1 MEIRMSTHYQDFV
14 GLNTFIYEPN
24 GGDTLLPNGE
34 PRDLA
39 TESERLTYQIFVG
52 PTLQG
57 YAVGLN
63 QNHIGCYDFNTF
75 TGTDSDL
82 ISKLHVY
89 KNYDFPF
96 DLPTTASFFNALMSH
111 RGNTYGY
118 PIWRQIRISNNPL
131 SRIQRKNN
139 IFTYVQEPGP
149 RVSSGISRFSSIRA
163 LRESPITDIHN
174 PVSLIGEVK
183 VYNEILNEF
192 QNRSVELKTSFGNET
207 TFFANQELNDY
218 FETIAETDENY
229 EQLKELYLD
238 GGLED
243 EGSPIDS
250 FNMFIYR
257 QSIYPKQ
264 QYVYLDQTRSRKY
277 YVNTYWRTDRLNRT
291 EEDVSN
297 GFGATVPSQSMWN
310 LDDREDFETRTI
322 ATPDQPVPTTPP
334 YALAITYDYDIGG
347 EDFDN
352 ASGGPGVLQNRYNM
366 FFRGVYLYNSGF
378 GTPVEG
384 EPRRSI
390 TLPPSVNLSTHLTA
404 SALYSRLHTFK
415 NIHSVVSPS
424 GIKLVQSEFTES
436 IDSSSPVYPSM
447 TTGSIFNGT
456 ANWDAAKQSGK
467 EPFYDSYA
475 DFSQELRVKGKSFT
489 KVPEFRVSSHVS
501 DYLTKGVTEELT
513 DIFELSGALSQNTT
527 TSDENFYKILS
538 NSEFLNHFDLIKK
551 DHKDLSSEKILTLKC
566 KALKKFLPYE
576 GFYPAQRTEQI
587 AKQFHDS
594 YSDFVDASV
603 RNTSYD
609 FTDDEQFA
617 FMPLMTPIA
626 APGILFN
633 TIKSGIAVDFPLIFS
648 DDLEDSATG
657 SFDTFSLFDDLG
669 RKYSLGSYFTKN
681 LNNAMISH
689 TLKTWDSNSNYHYRS
704 IYSSRIPFESLVE
717 PENYLA
723 NQGLISQEPHPFAFS
738 DSEFECRWDG
748 QGDPLFKKMSSNF
761 LAEVPEFFIQNENF
775 KTISSLEEQSPEFG
789 NAVSGNYYVMR
800 VKMSK
805 SRSRPNYGLGG
816 YNGFQVTPPQDV
828 ASIGVDKGGANDN
841 WSFDYNNRVVRE
853 TLTMYSRPT
862 AFGPPSAGD
871 GATLNDKNG
880 LNFHNGSEWGYNFPY
895 TPPYYH
901 GDAWCDLIFYAAE
914 TKKYSLSEILAE
926 VKKYPYYTRY
936 WDPSTHDAM
945 RDLSGYSGST
955 TDIRDDRKNK
965 YHIFRNSPWS
975 ELIDEVGQNIS
986 AIGKDPA
993 DIYQQLDWADFHS
1006 SGLSWLSNPI
1016 GTGTDELWFRIH
1028 GPQSPLFVNYNAMQ
1042 LDSSVNIFGKGTIRT
1057 KNLEADGSSVEIEVA
1072 SGETVAGK
1080 SRWIIQPK
1088 FETPIL
1094 NFNKY
1099 DNLNENDCTP
1109 PDFAKSQVPRGMWHQ
1124 YGDLPA
1130 KNEGVYL
1137 EVEDIP
1143 KFWLRGALGIDRNNP
1158 KIKSLAD
1165 LVGFKKEKVR
1175 LGEVA
1180 DVKEISE
1187 AVVAVPFIEKDGT
1200 RQFFSIPRED
1210 IDSCINSSLLES
1222 SPGNF
1227 AAGQTPKAGDSV
1239 YQMVKKMK
1247 KYVFPPSMDFV
1258 KYKEID
1264 PFAMYIFEFK
1274 HNLTKQDLAD
1284 IWQNLP
1290 PEIGTRMEEA
1300 EATISHELL
1309 AHELL
1314 GGGAVVKNG
1323 VLDDNAEGNG
1333 IPSNIQWMIF
1343 KAKKRAKT
1351 NYFDK
1356 VVAKKGTTEDTS
1368 SQQLENAQGQTGDDL
1383 GVTYN
1388 WPYDFFSLV
1397 ELVKIDAEV
1406 TFANIENDDK
1416 GQKTIKKV
1424 EKKNPLEV
1432 SKTRA
1437 AARGINIAR
1446 GKGKPKK

>member
-1 MEIRMSTHYQDFV
+1 MTRYYQDFV

-24 GGDTLLPNGE
+24 GGNLFLPNGTIVQDSE
-34 PRDLA
+34 TISIPFGLG
-39 TESERLTYQIFVG
+39 ES
-52 PTLQG
+52 
-57 YAVGLN
+57 GLSGKN
-63 QNHIGCYDFNTF
+63 QNHIGIYTHVELV
-75 TGTDSDL
+75 GSDPSS
-82 ISKLHVY
+82 ISRIHRF
-89 KNYDFPF
+89 KNYNFNY
-96 DLPTTASFFNALMSH
+96 DLPTTASFFNALMSK
-111 RGNTYGY
+111 RGNVYGY
-118 PIWRQIRISNNPL
+118 PIWRQIRVSHNPL
-131 SRIQRKNN
+131 SRDQRKNN

-149 RVSSGISRFSSIRA
+149 RVSNGISRFSQVQSF
-163 LRESPITDIHN
+163 REPVVTDSN
-174 PVSLIGEVK
+174 KPVSLVGEVK
-183 VYNEILNEF
+183 VYNEKLNQF

-207 TFFANQELNDY
+207 AFFANQELNDY

-250 FNMFIYR
+250 FNMLVYR

-264 QYVYLDQTRSRKY
+264 QYAFLDDTRSRNY
-277 YVNTYWRTDRLNRT
+277 YVNTYWRSNRLDRT
-291 EEDVSN
+291 EENVSN

-310 LDDREDFETRTI
+310 LDAREDFETRT
-322 ATPDQPVPTTPP
+322 VPTTFIPNVNKIS
-334 YALAITYDYDIGG
+334 YTFYIGG

-352 ASGGPGVLQNRYNM
+352 AEGGPGILQNRSNM
-366 FFRGVYLYNSGF
+366 FFIGEYWDPSSGNSGYPQLAH
-378 GTPVEG
+378 GSGSPLD
-384 EPRRSI
+384 I
-390 TLPPSVNLSTHLTA
+390 STHLTA
-404 SALYSRLHTFK
+404 SALYNRLHTFK

-424 GIKLVQSEFTES
+424 GIKIVESEFTES
-436 IDSSSPVYPSM
+436 IDSGIPFYPSM
-447 TTGSIFNGT
+447 TTSSIFNGT
-456 ANWDAAKQSGK
+456 AHWDAGAQSGK
-467 EPFYDSYA
+467 QPFYDSYA
-475 DFSQELRVKGKSFT
+475 DFSQELRVKAKSFT
-489 KVPEFRVSSHVS
+489 KVPEFRISSHVS
-501 DYLTKGVTEELT
+501 DYLTKGITEELT
-513 DIFELSGALSQNTT
+513 NVFELSGAMSQNSTT
-527 TSDENFYKILS
+527 ANSNFYQILS
-538 NSEFLNHFDLIKK
+538 NSDFLKHFDLVKK

-594 YSDFVDASV
+594 YSDFVESSISV
-603 RNTSYD
+603 PFYD
-609 FTDDEQFA
+609 IQNEEQFSIQP
-617 FMPLMTPIA
+617 FLTPIA

-633 TIKSGIAVDFPLIFS
+633 TIKSGVAVDYPLIFTG
-648 DDLEDSATG
+648 DITEDTSG
-657 SFDTFSLFDDLG
+657 NEFDTFAYYDDLG
-669 RKYSLGSYFTKN
+669 RIYDDGTTGYSPADP
-681 LNNAMISH
+681 NNPMINH
-689 TLKTWDSNSNYHYRS
+689 TERTFKGTENYYYRS
-704 IYSSRIPFESLVE
+704 IFSSRIPFEALVE
-717 PENYLA
+717 PENYLT
-723 NQGLISQEPHPFAFS
+723 NKSLTLQEPHPWALAAANWES
-738 DSEFECRWDG
+738 RWDG

-761 LAEVPEFFIQNENF
+761 LAEVPEFFIQNQNF

-789 NAVSGNYYVMR
+789 NAVAGNYYIMR
-800 VKMSK
+800 VKMTR
-805 SRSRPNYGLGG
+805 SRSRPNYALGG
-816 YNGFQVTPPQDV
+816 YDGFQVTPPQDV
-828 ASIGVDKGGANDN
+828 ASIGVDTAGQNDN
-841 WSFDYNNRVVRE
+841 WSFTYNNRVVRE
-853 TLTMYSRPT
+853 TLTMYSRPS
-862 AFGPPSAGD
+862 AFGPPLAGD
-871 GATLNDKNG
+871 GATITKNG
-880 LNFHNGSEWGYNFPY
+880 LNFWNGSTWGYNFAY

-901 GDAWCDLIFYAAE
+901 GDSWCDMIFYAAE
-914 TKKYSLSEILAE
+914 TKKYSLSEILAQ

-945 RDLSGYSGST
+945 RDLTGYSGSWDNT
-955 TDIRDDRKNK
+955 STAPDLESDSKNK
-965 YHIFRNSPWS
+965 YQDYKNSPWRD
-975 ELIDEVGQNIS
+975 LIDAAATAGNWEITAVE
-986 AIGKDPA
+986 KDVLA
-993 DIYQQLDWADFHS
+993 TGGLYEQLDWTDLYDS
-1006 SGLSWLSNPI
+1006 S
-1016 GTGTDELWFRIH
+1016 TGTYSWQKHPNPPSSEELGFKSQ
-1028 GPQSPLFVNYNAMQ
+1028 GPQCPTFVNYNAMQ
-1042 LDSSVNIFGKGTIRT
+1042 LDSSVNLFGKGTIRT
-1057 KNLEADGSSVEIEVA
+1057 KKLEGDGSDAKIEVA
-1072 SGETVAGK
+1072 SSDTVRGK
-1080 SRWIIQPK
+1080 TRWIIQPK

-1099 DNLNENDCTP
+1099 TNLDENNCTP
-1109 PDFAKSQVPRGMWHQ
+1109 PSFAKSQVPRGMWHQ

-1130 KNEGVYL
+1130 ENEGVYL
-1137 EVEDIP
+1137 EVEDVP
-1143 KFWLRGALGIDRNNP
+1143 KFWLRGALRLDRNNP

-1180 DVKEISE
+1180 NVKEISE

-1200 RQFFSIPRED
+1200 RQFFSIPRAD
-1210 IDSCINSSLLES
+1210 IDSCIGAVKREVEE
-1222 SPGNF
+1222 GTF
-1227 AAGQTPKAGDSV
+1227 VAGGPPKAGDSV

-1323 VLDDNAEGNG
+1323 TLDDNAEGNG

-1383 GVTYN
+1383 GITYN

-1424 EKKNPLEV
+1424 EKKSPLEV

>member
-1 MEIRMSTHYQDFV
+1 MSTFKDLV
-14 GLNTFIYEPN
+14 GLNYGIYDPVANDAGTMNSDGIEGNYIGYNLTGNLGYMQGSTPN
-24 GGDTLLPNGE
+24 PNLSSQVRHQTQSTMILLNLHRNG
-34 PRDLA
+34 
-39 TESERLTYQIFVG
+39 
-52 PTLQG
+52 
-57 YAVGLN
+57 
-63 QNHIGCYDFNTF
+63 H
-75 TGTDSDL
+75 
-82 ISKLHVY
+82 
-89 KNYDFPF
+89 
-96 DLPTTASFFNALMSH
+96 
-111 RGNTYGY
+111 YGY
-118 PIWRQIRISNNPL
+118 PTWKQIRSSENHL
-131 SRIQRKNN
+131 TRHQRKSN
-139 IFTYVQEPGP
+139 IFTYVEEHGGKFGQFQSFIEPVVVDSY
-149 RVSSGISRFSSIRA
+149 R
-163 LRESPITDIHN
+163 

-183 VYNEILNEF
+183 VYNDQLNEF
-192 QNRSVELKTSFGNET
+192 QNRSVELRTSFGNET
-207 TFFANQELNDY
+207 AFFANSKVNDY
-218 FETIAETDENY
+218 FETIAETDDNY

-264 QYVYLDQTRSRKY
+264 QYAYLDQTRSRKY
-277 YVNTYWRTDRLNRT
+277 YVNTYWRSNRLDRT
-291 EEDVSN
+291 EENVSN

-310 LDDREDFETRTI
+310 LDDREDFETRPFPTI
-322 ATPDQPVPTTPP
+322 YVPVVNKTAWTF
-334 YALAITYDYDIGG
+334 YIGG
-347 EDFDN
+347 ETHDN
-352 ASGGPGVLQNRYNM
+352 ADSGPGVLQNRYNM
-366 FFRGVYLYNSGF
+366 FMNGHYFTSG
-378 GTPVEG
+378 GSG
-384 EPRRSI
+384 EPQIDFATGSA
-390 TLPPSVNLSTHLTA
+390 LDLSQHLTA

-415 NIHSVVSPS
+415 NIHSAVSPS
-424 GIKLVQSEFTES
+424 GIKLVESEFTGS
-436 IDSSSPVYPSM
+436 IDSSSPFYPSM

-456 ANWDAAKQSGK
+456 ANWDAGQQAGK
-467 EPFYDSYA
+467 EPFYDSYQ

-489 KVPEFRVSSHVS
+489 KIPEFRISSHVS
-501 DYLTKGVTEELT
+501 DYLTKGVTEEIT

-594 YSDFVDASV
+594 YSEFVES
-603 RNTSYD
+603 SISIPFYD
-609 FTDDEQFA
+609 ISNEEQFA
-617 FMPLMTPIA
+617 FMPLLTPIA

-633 TIKSGIAVDFPLIFS
+633 TIKSGVAVDFPMIFNTDLTS
-648 DDLEDSATG
+648 DASGNGLETFANYDDMGRIYDDATPG
-657 SFDTFSLFDDLG
+657 YTPGDYNNPMINHTERTFKGTDTY
-669 RKYSLGSYFTKN
+669 R
-681 LNNAMISH
+681 
-689 TLKTWDSNSNYHYRS
+689 YRS
-704 IYSSRIPFESLVE
+704 IFSTRIPFEALVE
-717 PENYLA
+717 PENYLT
-723 NQGLISQEPHPFAFS
+723 NKLMGLQEPHPFALS
-738 DSEFECRWDG
+738 AATFESRWDG

-761 LAEVPEFFIQNENF
+761 LAEVPEFFIHNQNF

-789 NAVSGNYYVMR
+789 NAVSGNYYLMR
-800 VKMSK
+800 VKMTK

-816 YNGFQVTPPQDV
+816 YDGFQVTPPQDV
-828 ASIGVDKGGANDN
+828 ASIGVDTTGTNDN

-853 TLTMYSRPT
+853 TLTMYSRPSS
-862 AFGPPSAGD
+862 FGPPLAGD
-871 GATLNDKNG
+871 GATITKNG
-880 LNFHNGSEWGYNFPY
+880 LNFWNGSAWGYNFAY

-901 GDAWCDLIFYAAE
+901 GDSWCDMVFYAAE
-914 TKKYSLSEILAE
+914 TKKYSLSEILAQ
-926 VKKYPYYTRY
+926 VKQYPYYTRY

-945 RDLSGYSGST
+945 RDLSGYSGSL
-955 TDIRDDRKNK
+955 DLSGNEDLQIDVQNK
-965 YHIFRNSPWS
+965 YQDYKNSPWRD
-975 ELIDEVGQNIS
+975 LIDAAAQAAGF
-986 AIGKDPA
+986 
-993 DIYQQLDWADFHS
+993 DITTVEKNLLPSGGLYEQLDWSDLYDS
-1006 SGLSWLSNPI
+1006 SGATYSWQKHPNLA
-1016 GTGTDELWFRIH
+1016 GYEELGFKTQ
-1028 GPQSPLFVNYNAMQ
+1028 GPQSPTFVNYNAMQ
-1042 LDSSVNIFGKGTIRT
+1042 LDSSVNLFGKGTIRT
-1057 KNLEADGSSVEIEVA
+1057 KNLEGDASDARIEVA

-1099 DNLNENDCTP
+1099 TNLDENNCTAP
-1109 PDFAKSQVPRGMWHQ
+1109 SFAKSQVPRGMWHQ

-1130 KNEGVYL
+1130 ENEGVYL

-1143 KFWLRGALGIDRNNP
+1143 KLWLRGALKLDRNNP

-1210 IDSCINSSLLES
+1210 INSCIGAVKREVEE
-1222 SPGNF
+1222 GTF
-1227 AAGQTPKAGDSV
+1227 VAGGPPKAGDSV
-1239 YQMVKKMK
+1239 YQMVKKMQ

-1258 KYKEID
+1258 KYEEID
-1264 PFAMYIFEFK
+1264 PFAMYVFEFK

-1383 GVTYN
+1383 GITYN

-1424 EKKNPLEV
+1424 AKKSPLEV

>member
-1 MEIRMSTHYQDFV
+1 MSTFKDLV
-14 GLNTFIYEPN
+14 GLNYGIYDPTANDAGTMNSDGIEGNYIGYNLTGALGYMEGSTPN
-24 GGDTLLPNGE
+24 PNITGPVRHQQQSTMVLLNLHRNG
-34 PRDLA
+34 
-39 TESERLTYQIFVG
+39 
-52 PTLQG
+52 
-57 YAVGLN
+57 
-63 QNHIGCYDFNTF
+63 H
-75 TGTDSDL
+75 
-82 ISKLHVY
+82 
-89 KNYDFPF
+89 
-96 DLPTTASFFNALMSH
+96 
-111 RGNTYGY
+111 YGY
-118 PIWRQIRISNNPL
+118 PTWKQIRVSDNHL
-131 SRIQRKNN
+131 SRHQRKSN
-139 IFTYVQEPGP
+139 IFTYVEEHGGKFGQFQSFIEPVVVDSY
-149 RVSSGISRFSSIRA
+149 R
-163 LRESPITDIHN
+163 

-183 VYNEILNEF
+183 VYNEQLNQF
-192 QNRSVELKTSFGNET
+192 QNRSVELKTSFANET
-207 TFFANQELNDY
+207 AFFANSKVNDY

-264 QYVYLDQTRSRKY
+264 QYAYLDQTRSRKY

-322 ATPDQPVPTTPP
+322 ATPDQPVPTAP
-334 YALAITYDYDIGG
+334 YNLKITYDYDIGG
-347 EDFDN
+347 EDYDN
-352 ASGGPGVLQNRYNM
+352 ATAGPGVLQNRYNM
-366 FFRGVYLYNSGF
+366 FLRGKYYYNSAL
-378 GTPVEG
+378 GTIG
-384 EPRRSI
+384 EPVTGF
-390 TLPPSVNLSTHLTA
+390 TLFSTLNINTALTA
-404 SALYSRLHTFK
+404 SALYARLHTFK
-415 NIHSVVSPS
+415 NIHSVVAPS

-456 ANWDAAKQSGK
+456 ANWDAGRQSGK
-467 EPFYDSYA
+467 QPFYDSYA
-475 DFSQELRVKGKSFT
+475 DFSQELRIKGKSFT
-489 KVPEFRVSSHVS
+489 TVPEFRISSHVS
-501 DYLTKGVTEELT
+501 DYLTKGVTEELI

-594 YSDFVDASV
+594 YSEFVESSITGAA
-603 RNTSYD
+603 YD
-609 FTDDEQFA
+609 IQNDDQFS
-617 FMPLMTPIA
+617 FMPLLTPIA

-633 TIKSGIAVDFPLIFS
+633 TIKSGVAVDFPLIFS
-648 DDLEDSATG
+648 DDLEDNAANG
-657 SFDTFSLFDDLG
+657 LNTFSKYDDMG
-669 RKYSLGSYFTKN
+669 RRYDADGYTHKD
-681 LNNAMISH
+681 LNNAMIGH
-689 TLKTWDSNSNYHYRS
+689 TLKTWDSNGNGILRS
-704 IYSSRIPFESLVE
+704 IYSSRVPFEALVE

-723 NQGLISQEPHPFAFS
+723 NQGLISQEPHPFALS
-738 DSEFECRWDG
+738 DAEFEARWDG
-748 QGDPLFKKMSSNF
+748 KGDPLFKKMSSNF

-775 KTISSLEEQSPEFG
+775 KTISSLEEQSPQFG
-789 NAVSGNYYVMR
+789 NAVSGNYYIMR
-800 VKMSK
+800 IKMSK
-805 SRSRPNYGLGG
+805 SRNRPNYALGG
-816 YNGFQVTPPQDV
+816 YDGFQVTPPQDI
-828 ASIGVDKGGANDN
+828 ASIGVNKLGAADN
-841 WSFDYNNRVVRE
+841 WAFDYNNRAVRE
-853 TLTMYSRPT
+853 TITMYSRPT
-862 AFGPPSAGD
+862 AFGPPVAGD

-914 TKKYSLSEILAE
+914 TKKYSLSEILEE
-926 VKKYPYYTRY
+926 VKRFPYYTRY

-945 RDLSGYSGST
+945 RDLSGYSGSAVV
-955 TDIRDDRKNK
+955 DRRDK
-965 YHIFRNSPWS
+965 YIDYGTSPSGSGGPSPWYN
-975 ELIDEVGQNIS
+975 LISGGVRPVGKFNRSIS
-986 AIGKDPA
+986 TT
-993 DIYQQLDWADFHS
+993 YTHEDWS
-1006 SGLSWLSNPI
+1006 SLYGTKSSWLDEPGAR
-1016 GTGTDELWFRIH
+1016 GTETAFKIN

-1057 KNLEADGSSVEIEVA
+1057 KNLEGDDSNAKIEVA
-1072 SGETVAGK
+1072 SGDTVAGK
-1080 SRWIIQPK
+1080 TRWIIQPK

-1099 DNLNENDCTP
+1099 TNLDENNCTA
-1109 PDFAKSQVPRGMWHQ
+1109 PDFAHSQVPRGMWHQ
-1124 YGDLPA
+1124 YGDLPS

-1239 YQMVKKMK
+1239 YQMVKKMQ

-1258 KYKEID
+1258 RYKEID
-1264 PFAMYIFEFK
+1264 PFAMYVFEFK

-1356 VVAKKGTTEDTS
+1356 VVVKKGTTEDTS

-1383 GVTYN
+1383 GITYN

-1424 EKKNPLEV
+1424 EKKSPLEV

>member
-1 MEIRMSTHYQDFV
+1 MSTHYQDFV
-14 GLNTFIYEPN
+14 GLNTFIYEPVGWEKDLQNKILGVENDLYFFEVGSN
-24 GGDTLLPNGE
+24 G
-34 PRDLA
+34 
-39 TESERLTYQIFVG
+39 SSFVG
-52 PTLQG
+52 L
-57 YAVGLN
+57 
-63 QNHIGCYDFNTF
+63 QNHFGPQGFILGRLD
-75 TGTDSDL
+75 
-82 ISKLHVY
+82 IY
-89 KNYDFPF
+89 KNEFFPF

-118 PIWRQIRISNNPL
+118 PVWRQIRVSNNPL

-139 IFTYVQEPGP
+139 IFTYAPEPGM
-149 RVSSGISRFSSIRA
+149 RVSNGISKFSSIRS
-163 LRESPITDIHN
+163 LRESPITDIYN
-174 PVSLIGEVK
+174 PISLIGEVK
-183 VYNEILNEF
+183 VYNENLNEF

-207 TFFANQELNDY
+207 AFFANQELNDY

-264 QYVYLDQTRSRKY
+264 QFVYLDVTRSRKF
-277 YVNTYWRTDRLNRT
+277 YVNTFWRTNRLDRT

-322 ATPDQPVPTTPP
+322 ATASQAVPTAP
-334 YALAITYDYDIGG
+334 YNLKITYDYNIGG
-347 EDFDN
+347 EDYDN

-366 FFRGVYLYNSGF
+366 FLRGKFDYNSALGHIGKPISGF
-378 GTPVEG
+378 TY
-384 EPRRSI
+384 
-390 TLPPSVNLSTHLTA
+390 LSTVNINTALTA

-424 GIKLVQSEFTES
+424 GIKLVESEFTES
-436 IDSSSPVYPSM
+436 IDSTSPVYPSM

-456 ANWDAAKQSGK
+456 ANWDAASQAGKQ
-467 EPFYDSYA
+467 PFYDSYD
-475 DFSQELRVKGKSFT
+475 DFAQELRIKGKSFT
-489 KVPEFRVSSHVS
+489 KVPEFRISSHVS
-501 DYLTKGVTEELT
+501 DYLTKGVTEELSA
-513 DIFELSGALSQNTT
+513 IFELSGGLSQNSTT
-527 TSDENFYKILS
+527 EDDDFYQILS

-551 DHKDLSSEKILTLKC
+551 DHKDMASEKILTLKC

-587 AKQFHDS
+587 AKQFRDS
-594 YSDFVDASV
+594 YSEFIESSITD
-603 RNTSYD
+603 TTYD
-609 FTDDEQFA
+609 IQNDEQFSIA
-617 FMPLMTPIA
+617 PFLTPLV

-633 TIKSGIAVDFPLIFS
+633 TIKAGVAVDFPLIFA
-648 DDLEDSATG
+648 DDLTDSSASG
-657 SFDTFSLFDDLG
+657 FDTFTNYDDMG
-669 RKYSLGSYFTKN
+669 RRYDFPPYVAKD
-681 LNNAMISH
+681 LNNSMIGH
-689 TLKTWDSNSNYHYRS
+689 TFNTWDQAGDYHYRS
-704 IYSSRIPFESLVE
+704 IYSSRIPFEALVE

-761 LAEVPEFFIQNENF
+761 LAEVPEFFIQNQNF
-775 KTISSLEEQSPEFG
+775 KTISSLEDQSPEFG
-789 NAVSGNYYVMR
+789 NAVSGNYYMMR

-816 YNGFQVTPPQDV
+816 YDGFQVTPPQDV
-828 ASIGVDKGGANDN
+828 ASIGVDKLGAEDS
-841 WSFDYNNRVVRE
+841 WSSDYNNKVVRE
-853 TLTMYSRPT
+853 TLTMYSRPS
-862 AFGPPSAGD
+862 AFGPPVAGD

-901 GDAWCDLIFYAAE
+901 GDAWCDLIFYADE
-914 TKKYSLSEILAE
+914 TRKYSLSEILAE
-926 VKKYPYYTRY
+926 VKKFPYYTRY

-945 RDLSGYSGST
+945 RDLTGYSGSVT
-955 TDIRDDRKNK
+955 EIADNKRNKNYEFK
-965 YHIFRNSPWS
+965 DSPWS
-975 ELIDEVGQNIS
+975 ELVSEINASITPIQKSPTDV
-986 AIGKDPA
+986 
-993 DIYQQLDWADFHS
+993 YQQLDWSDFYS
-1006 SGLSWLSNPI
+1006 SGLSWLQSPI
-1016 GTGTDELWFRIH
+1016 GTGLNELLFKVN

-1042 LDSSVNIFGKGTIRT
+1042 LDSSVNLFGKGTIRT
-1057 KNLEADGSSVEIEVA
+1057 KNLDGDGIEGRVEVA
-1072 SGETVAGK
+1072 SSDTVAGK
-1080 SRWIIQPK
+1080 TRWIIQPK

-1099 DNLNENDCTP
+1099 NDLSDSDLKCTEP
-1109 PDFAKSQVPRGMWHQ
+1109 QFAKSQVPRGMWHQ
-1124 YGDLPA
+1124 HGDLPA

-1165 LVGFKKEKVR
+1165 LVGFKKEKTR

-1180 DVKEISE
+1180 DVKQISE

-1200 RQFFSIPRED
+1200 RQFFSIPRSD
-1210 IDSCINSSLLES
+1210 IDSCIGAVKREVEE
-1222 SPGNF
+1222 GTF
-1227 AAGQTPKAGDSV
+1227 VAGGPPKAGDSV
-1239 YQMVKKMK
+1239 YQMVKKMQ

-1264 PFAMYIFEFK
+1264 PFAMYVFEFK

-1290 PEIGTRMEEA
+1290 PDIGTRMEEA

-1314 GGGAVVKNG
+1314 GGGAVIKNG

-1383 GVTYN
+1383 GITYN

-1424 EKKNPLEV
+1424 EKKSSVEV
-1432 SKTRA
+1432 SKKRVDVK
-1437 AARGINIAR
+1437 GIDLAR
-1446 GKGKPKK
+1446 GKGKLKK